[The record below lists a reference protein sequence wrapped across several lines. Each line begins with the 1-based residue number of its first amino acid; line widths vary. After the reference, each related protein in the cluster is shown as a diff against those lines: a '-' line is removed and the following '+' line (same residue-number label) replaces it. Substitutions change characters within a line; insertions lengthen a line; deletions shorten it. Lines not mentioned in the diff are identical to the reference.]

1 MVSFPTLFFA
11 NWSNQLCR
19 KSNFNFFPRRSHIPF
34 HIGSNGIYFLNSSR
48 FFFSFTCHHWLAM
61 ALPSAHCIWNPNFWR
76 ENSNSFLKINRMF
89 GAKIQ
94 IKKID
99 RTFWR
104 ENSNYNFW
112 KWIDFFGAKIQTI
125 VFSKINRIFWTFL
138 FLSLGWNNHLALR
151 VKMFLFC
158 YSTWCI
164 YWSITQTICPKLTC
178 D

>member
-1 MVSFPTLFFA
+1 MFSFSQISRQNKGELMMVSFPTLFA

-76 ENSNSFLKINRMF
+76 ENSNSYLKINRM
-89 GAKIQ
+89 
-94 IKKID
+94 
-99 RTFWR
+99 
-104 ENSNYNFW
+104 
-112 KWIDFFGAKIQTI
+112 FGAKIQTI

-138 FLSLGWNNHLALR
+138 FLSLGWNNHLAPR